1 MQRCPQCGY
10 DEGTDWSRVLGVF
23 AVSLLYIIYLVSAD
37 STPKSWRLVA
47 LSAYLI
53 FTLGTIW
60 YGIKQKRIR
69 DEHLKLH
76 PTLRAS

>member
-1 MQRCPQCGY
+1 MPRCPKCGH
-10 DEGTDWSRVLGVF
+10 DEVPDWSRVVGVF
-23 AVSLLYIIYLVSAD
+23 AVSLLYLIYLVTAD
-37 STPKSWRLVA
+37 STPRSWRFVA
-47 LSAYLI
+47 LSAYLV